1 MIAADTEK
9 TLMYKTK
16 KQKGYMMETIIS
28 KCCICRGRAE
38 TVLELPFEDI
48 LGMAHDYTQKVGI
61 CRKCGFIFTQN
72 PAKL

>member
-1 MIAADTEK
+1 
-9 TLMYKTK
+9 
-16 KQKGYMMETIIS
+16 METIIS
-28 KCCICRGRAE
+28 KCCICRGMAE